1 MRRIPAVFLAGALA
15 AAGVALIAAMATRA
29 WPTRFSLA
37 DGGELRVLSVT
48 VSSNQVMSF
57 EPRWKQLARKA
68 LPAAWEKP
76 LGPFQG
82 STNHTPHES
91 LLIGLELRD
100 AAGHPVPVRPL
111 RRPLVEFDQG
121 YTAAGDLLFLSR
133 TGRTFVRFQL
143 YPRDRREL
151 NFRLNHRD
159 EEVQFTVNNPRPMK
173 AANWQ
178 GLSLPQTNLT
188 PHLQVALSPRG
199 SPRPLGASDR
209 FFNQAVLVETKAA
222 AGSPPVG
229 WNRALFSTVDALGNW
244 TRIQPATYGRFMDLT
259 LADSP
264 LKVQVQVEEYLSAG
278 FVPAVLTTAWRPLS
292 VDLRARE
299 LGFRVAAIVMPGS
312 YRIKSDG
319 TFEKVEKPLSSALL
333 AFSGLN
339 ETNWTITLSTG
350 SQGILVVT
358 EETTPGI
365 RFKARLRER
374 LKPDGGRVF
383 THRFTLA
390 ESGSFNGQ
398 RYTATF
404 FTHSNPHTLAGGFGW
419 GTSGIATTE
428 TELEAELITL
438 HPTTEFLITAGK

>member
-1 MRRIPAVFLAGALA
+1 MRRLPAVFLAGALA
-15 AAGVALIAAMATRA
+15 AAGVALLVSLAEPVR
-29 WPTRFSLA
+29 PTRLPLA
-37 DGGELRVLSVT
+37 NGGELRVVSVT
-48 VSSNQVMSF
+48 VSSNQVISF
-57 EPRWKQLARKA
+57 EPSWKQLARKA
-68 LPAAWEKP
+68 LPTAWEKP

-100 AAGHPVPVRPL
+100 AAGRPAPVRPL

-121 YTAAGDLLFLSR
+121 YSAAGDLLFQTR

-143 YPRDRREL
+143 YPRERREL

-159 EEVQFTVNNPRPMK
+159 KEVQFTVNNPRPMK

-188 PHLQVALSPRG
+188 PHLQVALRPQG
-199 SPRPLGASDR
+199 SPRPLGQSDR
-209 FFNQAVLVETKAA
+209 YYKQAVLIEMKAA

-229 WNRALFSTVDALGNW
+229 WTRALFSTVDAQGNW
-244 TRIQPATYGRFMDLT
+244 TRLQSATYGRFMELT

-278 FVPAVLTTAWRPLS
+278 FVPAVPTTDWRSLPL
-292 VDLRARE
+292 DLRARE
-299 LGFRVAAIVMPGS
+299 LGFRVAAIVMPGN
-312 YRIKSDG
+312 YRITGGG
-319 TFEKVEKPLSSALL
+319 TFEKLEKPLSSALL

-339 ETNWTITLSTG
+339 ETNWTITLNTG

-383 THRFTLA
+383 AHRFTLV

-404 FTHSNPHTLAGGFGW
+404 FTSSNPHTLAGGFG
-419 GTSGIATTE
+419 GGSQGIVTTE

>member
-1 MRRIPAVFLAGALA
+1 MRLIPAVFLTGALA
-15 AAGVALIAAMATRA
+15 VVGAALFVTLATLVR
-29 WPTRFSLA
+29 PTRLPLA
-37 DGGELRVLSVT
+37 NGGELRLVSVT
-48 VSSNQVMSF
+48 VSSNAVISF

-121 YTAAGDLLFLSR
+121 YAAAGDLLFLSR

-159 EEVQFTVNNPRPMK
+159 EEVRFTVNNPRPAK

-178 GLSLPQTNLT
+178 GLALPQTNRT
-188 PHLQVALSPRG
+188 PHLQIGLRPQG
-199 SPRPLGASDR
+199 SPRPLGQSAR
-209 FFNQAVLVETKAA
+209 YFKQAVLVETKAA

-229 WNRALFSTVDALGNW
+229 WTRALFSTVDAQGNW
-244 TRIQPATYGRFMDLT
+244 TRLQSASYGRFMDLT

-278 FVPAVLTTAWRPLS
+278 FVPAVPTTHWLPLS

-299 LGFRVAAIVMPGS
+299 L
-312 YRIKSDG
+312 
-319 TFEKVEKPLSSALL
+319 
-333 AFSGLN
+333 
-339 ETNWTITLSTG
+339 
-350 SQGILVVT
+350 
-358 EETTPGI
+358 
-365 RFKARLRER
+365 
-374 LKPDGGRVF
+374 
-383 THRFTLA
+383 
-390 ESGSFNGQ
+390 
-398 RYTATF
+398 
-404 FTHSNPHTLAGGFGW
+404 
-419 GTSGIATTE
+419 
-428 TELEAELITL
+428 
-438 HPTTEFLITAGK
+438 